1 MTDLILEARKIHI
14 EREIIM
20 NNEKIIQELEF
31 LRLQSDRHQA
41 YIDCCNV
48 IARYVYYH
56 ASNDRDLIRTCF
68 AVNTLGVNV
77 EMMYGVF
84 EGKEGLEAF
93 FMHHPQAGEPDDEPG
108 RLHIH
113 TLTTPIVEVAGDC
126 QTVKGA
132 WYSPGVESDAKK
144 GQWAWMKYGADF
156 IKENGEWKI
165 WHLHAYS
172 IFMTPYDKCW
182 TEIEPYGMNMRG
194 GGMPPPMENDA
205 PDGSDKPGGP
215 RGGGYMPKP
224 TTTYYGFD
232 AESNYPGDQPTP
244 PLPYE
249 TFDSST
255 AY

>member
-1 MTDLILEARKIHI
+1 MD
-14 EREIIM
+14 
-20 NNEKIIQELEF
+20 EKIMQELEY
-31 LRLQSDRHQA
+31 LRLQSERYQA
-41 YIDCCNV
+41 YIDCSNV
-48 IARYVYYH
+48 LARYVYYH
-56 ASNDRDLIRTCF
+56 ASNDRDKIGACF
-68 AVNTLGVNV
+68 ATNTSGVKV

-113 TLTTPIVEVAGDC
+113 TLTTPIVEVAADC

-132 WYSPGVESDAKK
+132 WYSPGIESDAKT

-156 IKENGEWKI
+156 IKEDGVWKI

-182 TEIEPYGMNMRG
+182 TEIEPYGKNMRG
-194 GGMPPPMENDA
+194 GAMPPMGEMPPGEGG
-205 PDGSDKPGGP
+205 PGGPGGP
-215 RGGGYMPKP
+215 RGGNGYMPKP

-232 AESNYPGDQPTP
+232 AESHYPGDQPTP

-249 TFDSST
+249 TFDPAT